1 MVQLARSIAARP
13 FVLAA
18 LAAFAAACATT
29 PALRSPLREQLAK
42 SDTTTV
48 EQAARACL
56 KTAGWKVDPVGGL
69 SGGANVVTAYKA
81 KDQTDVYIY
90 PQETSPRITGG
101 PDYSDGFWG
110 CLGHEL
116 GGASSGGAGGGDSD
130 KAPSPAD
137 SPDKPAKK

>member
-1 MVQLARSIAARP
+1 MVALTRTAQ
-13 FVLAA
+13 FVVPAVL
-18 LAAFAAACATT
+18 AAACATT

-42 SDTTTV
+42 SDTPTV

-56 KTAGWKVDPVGGL
+56 KNAGWKVDPIAGL

-101 PDYSDGFWG
+101 PDYADGFWL

-116 GGASSGGAGGGDSD
+116 GNASAGGGGGTESD
-130 KAPSPAD
+130 KGPSIDPAD
-137 SPDKPAKK
+137 KPPADKPPKK